1 MSLKDVKN
9 EYQRKLGEKSRIE
22 KQISQSQEE
31 LKNLNKRIK
40 VAEKAKDIIRQVAQE
55 TQELLQYKLTN
66 TVSTALESVFDDP
79 YEFQASFE
87 QRRGKTECDL
97 SFVREGQSIPPL
109 EASGYGAVDIA
120 SFALRAACWSMFRQ
134 TRPVLVL
141 DEPMKHLKGAEENR
155 RAIAMMQEISKE
167 LGIQMIIVSDER
179 APLEDI
185 QEESDKVFK
194 VAIKGGLSQ
203 IKEV

>member
-1 MSLKDVKN
+1 MKLEDVKN

-22 KQISQSQEE
+22 TQIEQSESE
-31 LKNLNKRIK
+31 LKQLKKKIK
-40 VAEKAKDIIRQVAQE
+40 IAEKAKDVIRQVSQE
-55 TQELLQYKLTN
+55 TQQLLEYKITN
-66 TVSTALESVFDDP
+66 TVSSALESVFDDP
-79 YEFQASFE
+79 YGFQADF
-87 QRRGKTECDL
+87 QQKRGKTECDL
-97 SFVREGQSIPPL
+97 SFLRDEQSIPPL

-134 TRPVLVL
+134 NRPVFIL
-141 DEPMKHLKGAEENR
+141 DEPCKHLKGAEENR

-185 QEESDKVFK
+185 QEESNKVFK

-203 IKEV
+203 VKEI